1 MPRRRREEEESNLIE
16 KVIYINRVAKVVKGG
31 RRFSFSAIVVV
42 GDGNGQVGVGFGK
55 ANEVP
60 EAIRKGTEKA
70 RRSLN
75 PVPLV
80 TGTIPHDVEGRFG
93 SGHVV
98 LRPASP
104 GTGVIAGPAVRA
116 IMEALGVHNV
126 LTKSLR
132 STNPHNVVRATFDAL
147 EKLESAEQYATR
159 LGKDIDAVYANYT
172 VRPAAVTTH
181 AGPPPLEHVAPA
193 GDTP

>member
-1 MPRRRREEEESNLIE
+1 MAGRRRREEEESNLIE

-70 RRSLN
+70 RRSMK

-80 TGTIPHDVEGRFG
+80 MGTIPHDIEGRFG

-98 LRPASP
+98 LRPANA

-116 IMEALGVHNV
+116 VMEALGVHNV

-132 STNPHNVVRATFDAL
+132 STNPHNVIRATFAAL
-147 EKLESAEQYATR
+147 DLLESAEQYATR
-159 LGKDIDAVYANYT
+159 TGKDLEQVYANYT
-172 VRPAAVTTH
+172 VRPAGLS
-181 AGPPPLEHVAPA
+181 GPPPSA
-193 GDTP
+193 

>member
-1 MPRRRREEEESNLIE
+1 MARRRREEEESNLIE

-70 RRSLN
+70 RRSLK
-75 PVPLV
+75 PVPV
-80 TGTIPHDVEGRFG
+80 TWGTIPHDVKGRYG

-98 LRPASP
+98 LRPASA

-126 LTKSLR
+126 LTKSLG

-147 EKLESAEQYATR
+147 EQLESAEQYATR
-159 LGKDIDAVYANYT
+159 TGKDVESVYANYT
-172 VRPAAVTTH
+172 VRPAQL
-181 AGPPPLEHVAPA
+181 AGPS
-193 GDTP
+193 

>member
-1 MPRRRREEEESNLIE
+1 MARRRREEEESNLIE

-42 GDGNGQVGVGFGK
+42 GDGHGQVGVGFGK

-70 RRSLN
+70 RRSLRPI
-75 PVPLV
+75 PVV
-80 TGTIPHDVEGRFG
+80 YGTIPHDVKGRYG

-98 LRPASP
+98 LRPAAA

-116 IMEALGVHNV
+116 IMEAVGIHNV
-126 LTKSLR
+126 LTKSLG

-147 EKLESAEQYATR
+147 EQMESAEQYAART
-159 LGKDIDAVYANYT
+159 GKDIDQVYANYT
-172 VRPAAVTTH
+172 VRPAQL
-181 AGPPPLEHVAPA
+181 AGPA
-193 GDTP
+193 